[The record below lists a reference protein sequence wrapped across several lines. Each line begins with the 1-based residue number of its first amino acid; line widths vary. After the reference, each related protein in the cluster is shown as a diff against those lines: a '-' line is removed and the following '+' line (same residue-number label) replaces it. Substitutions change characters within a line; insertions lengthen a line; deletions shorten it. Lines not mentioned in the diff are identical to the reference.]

1 MQPVVSNLSVV
12 ETFDQISLF
21 SAQIQYLT
29 NLEYI
34 YCEKTQR
41 HSFFAMAKVLNHFEC
56 QFPPIS
62 KNCFVTNNLRKF
74 VATVIST
81 RGIPFIH
88 LYALVSTLPNI
99 YKIRQLSVPDEP
111 VTALEISLVLSES
124 DYTQLAPKLFQF
136 GQDTLI
142 DVALQLDEPYRRHK
156 RLIVFDMDSTLIRQE
171 VIDELAREAGVYD
184 KIAPITESAMR
195 GEIDFNESLRQR
207 VGLLKDQPVE
217 IIETVRGR
225 IVFTDGAVELC
236 RILKH
241 LGYKMAVLSGG
252 FMPLA
257 NYVKNTLKLDYAF
270 ANNLEFSS
278 DRTKLTGKVYG
289 PIVNGERKAELLTV
303 IGQAEGIIKQQIF
316 AVGDGANDLLML
328 AEAGVGI
335 AFNAKPKVQQQSKVR
350 LNQPNLLNILYLL
363 GLDWSEIA
371 TFNKEN

>member
-1 MQPVVSNLSVV
+1 MQPLISNLSVV

-29 NLEYI
+29 NLEYG
-34 YCEKTQR
+34 YCEKTLR
-41 HSFFAMAKVLNHFEC
+41 HSFFAMAKVLNHFEY
-56 QFPPIS
+56 QFPPVS
-62 KNCFVTNNLRKF
+62 KNCFVTTNLRRF

-111 VTALEISLVLSES
+111 VTALEISLALSEVE
-124 DYTQLAPKLFQF
+124 YTQLTPKLFQF
-136 GQDTLI
+136 GQETLI

-207 VGLLKDQPVE
+207 VGLLKDQPSQ
-217 IIETVRGR
+217 IIDTVKGR
-225 IVFTDGAVELC
+225 ISFTDGAVELC

-241 LGYKMAVLSGG
+241 LGYKMAVLS
-252 FMPLA
+252 
-257 NYVKNTLKLDYAF
+257 DYAF
-270 ANNLEFSS
+270 ANNLEHTQDKS
-278 DRTKLTGKVYG
+278 KLTGKVNG

-303 IGQAEGIIKQQIF
+303 IAQAEGIMKQQIF

-335 AFNAKPKVQQQSKVR
+335 AFNAKPKVQQQAKVR

-371 TFNKEN
+371 TFNKET